1 VGANHDTYDAV
12 VVGAG
17 LGGLS
22 AAAALAKAGKR
33 VLLAERQDGPGGNAR
48 AFQRGPYTF
57 DPAIHVTAHGFNIE
71 FLDSYLHALG
81 VASSVELIMLE
92 EMYSVELC
100 GSRFTL
106 PTGVEAVI
114 EYLSELFPSERDGIA
129 RYIGTCAQATIESQ
143 APPPRVALKD
153 LEEAMAALPTL
164 FKYRSSTLQ
173 AAIEEFVGDPEAQAV
188 LGAQWPYMGLP
199 PSQLSFMAGTGV
211 WMAFMAPGPVYV
223 RGSFQALADALA
235 AVVADN
241 GGTLAYDT
249 AASRIGV
256 EDGRVT
262 GVTFEDGREVDAPV
276 VISNADAQLTFE
288 QLIGAEHVP
297 DRLGRR
303 LGRMRPSISAFL
315 LYSAS
320 TLPLHELGVTAE
332 TFVYDHADHDAT
344 WADVTAGRIGGTWL
358 SVPTLHDPSLAP
370 EGEHLVIFTSLMPYD
385 IGEPWSE
392 ANARVTEQM
401 VDRVEA
407 LLPGYRD
414 SITFIDSATPETFH
428 RYTLAHQGAIYG
440 WENTPNQTL
449 PKRLPQQTPIDG
461 LLLAGHWTNPGTGS
475 VRCLLSGLSAA
486 AIVAGHPDPI
496 EFLDTLA

>member
-1 VGANHDTYDAV
+1 
-12 VVGAG
+12 
-17 LGGLS
+17 
-22 AAAALAKAGKR
+22 
-33 VLLAERQDGPGGNAR
+33 
-48 AFQRGPYTF
+48 
-57 DPAIHVTAHGFNIE
+57 
-71 FLDSYLHALG
+71 
-81 VASSVELIMLE
+81 
-92 EMYSVELC
+92 
-100 GSRFTL
+100 
-106 PTGVEAVI
+106 
-114 EYLSELFPSERDGIA
+114 
-129 RYIGTCAQATIESQ
+129 
-143 APPPRVALKD
+143 
-153 LEEAMAALPTL
+153 
-164 FKYRSSTLQ
+164 
-173 AAIEEFVGDPEAQAV
+173 
-188 LGAQWPYMGLP
+188 
-199 PSQLSFMAGTGV
+199 
-211 WMAFMAPGPVYV
+211 MAFMAPGPVYV

-262 GVTFEDGREVDAPV
+262 GVTFEDGREVNAPV